1 MASTEANKANGMSG
15 VPERDYARPFRL
27 TAGDLIS
34 DLLWPKLFRVP
45 RLAIQP
51 SRVMLAVLLILLVGL
66 IDQTLAGITPAE
78 DEPVVIMLGERV
90 GAGLTRASEDVVTLR
105 VGDAIMTAWNGAWF
119 GITQTFRDAPWR
131 ASAVLPVSFLIYI
144 FFAVGIS
151 RMAVDDFARGKKL
164 GWTEGLAWSLR
175 GFWASLVAHLI
186 PIVVIVMLGAV
197 LVVGGYA
204 LLAVPF
210 LNIVGAIF
218 TVVGVLIAL
227 VAVLMIVG
235 LLLGGPMMAAGIAA
249 EGFDGIESMQRVYSY
264 VYTRPARLA
273 IYLIILFAQFAVV
286 SSIALALAYAT
297 SALTSWGAGLI
308 FDWTNNVDGMAVA
321 SGAVTEDMGWSG
333 KAASS
338 IVETVLKLPGLIAAG
353 FLLSYWISGWS
364 VQYLLLRNAADGQ
377 DVTDIYVPGEMEAR
391 VERAL
396 AARAAGIEIDQES
409 AASSDESDAESAGA

>member
-1 MASTEANKANGMSG
+1 
-15 VPERDYARPFRL
+15 
-27 TAGDLIS
+27 
-34 DLLWPKLFRVP
+34 
-45 RLAIQP
+45 
-51 SRVMLAVLLILLVGL
+51 
-66 IDQTLAGITPAE
+66 
-78 DEPVVIMLGERV
+78 
-90 GAGLTRASEDVVTLR
+90 
-105 VGDAIMTAWNGAWF
+105 
-119 GITQTFRDAPWR
+119 
-131 ASAVLPVSFLIYI
+131 
-144 FFAVGIS
+144 
-151 RMAVDDFARGKKL
+151 
-164 GWTEGLAWSLR
+164 
-175 GFWASLVAHLI
+175 
-186 PIVVIVMLGAV
+186 
-197 LVVGGYA
+197 
-204 LLAVPF
+204 
-210 LNIVGAIF
+210 
-218 TVVGVLIAL
+218 
-227 VAVLMIVG
+227 
-235 LLLGGPMMAAGIAA
+235 
-249 EGFDGIESMQRVYSY
+249 MQRVYSY

-321 SGAVTEDMGWSG
+321 SGAVTEGMGWSG